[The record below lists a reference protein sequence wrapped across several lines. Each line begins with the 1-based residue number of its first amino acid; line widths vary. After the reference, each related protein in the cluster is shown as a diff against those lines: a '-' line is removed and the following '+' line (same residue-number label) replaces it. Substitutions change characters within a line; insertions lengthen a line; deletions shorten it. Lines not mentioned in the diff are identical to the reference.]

1 MRKIILSIIVL
12 SFFSCNTV
20 NKWYPPRLHYK
31 AYFHRDSSL
40 LKTDFTIMT
49 EAIYRGK
56 KCPEGMLQYHEF
68 DTFRFCE
75 NDSVCYAIGAWTNF
89 IGDLFGGRCVGVELT
104 IGDTIRLYP
113 EASLVHQ
120 PSTLKYRFYYDSLFI
135 VSDNLPSIHF
145 YFKEIP
151 Q

>member
-1 MRKIILSIIVL
+1 MSKIILSIIVL

-20 NKWYPPRLHYK
+20 NKWYPPRQHYK

-40 LKTDFTIMT
+40 LKTDFVIGVKS
-49 EAIYRGK
+49 IYRGK
-56 KCPEGMLQYHEF
+56 KCPEGMLQYQVVS
-68 DTFRFCE
+68 TFPLCE
-75 NDSVCYAIGAWTNF
+75 NDSVCYDIGSWTNF
-89 IGDLFGGRCVGVELT
+89 IGDLFGERCVGVELT

-113 EASLVHQ
+113 EESIINQ

-135 VSDNLPSIHF
+135 VSDDLPSIHF